1 LNLLAFRRVKC
12 AQFGIVGAVCAG
24 AKGRDVEMDPAKTP
38 GIFIH
43 QYTGLPR
50 GPAFEH
56 WRERACGPCGLDVA
70 PSRGDSIDCRLQVSL
85 VDNIA
90 LAIPEGASAQFS
102 RTQSGLSDGC
112 DDLVLISAH
121 AGLVRVQQNGHVVEL
136 APSQMVLADM
146 SVTGTV
152 GHTEQDC
159 FTTIRMP
166 RRVLLEINPRA
177 EEKISHVLSDG
188 AVAETITR
196 YHALAANH
204 APHLDAVGQRLT
216 AQHMVDLVGLLL
228 GTDAEHAVLARGR
241 GHAAARLDLMR
252 ADVMA
257 SLGRNDLC
265 LSEVASRSS
274 LSPRQAQRM
283 FEQAGTTFTEF
294 VLEQRLLL
302 ARKLLQDPRSRSR
315 KISDIAHSSGFA
327 DLSYFNRAFRKRF
340 GATPSE
346 LREA

>member
-1 LNLLAFRRVKC
+1 MDA
-12 AQFGIVGAVCAG
+12 
-24 AKGRDVEMDPAKTP
+24 AKPP
-38 GIFIH
+38 GVFIH
-43 QYTGLPR
+43 QYAGLPQ

-56 WRERACGPCGLDVA
+56 WRDRALGSCGLEIG
-70 PSRGDSIDCRLQVSL
+70 PSQGDSIDCRLQVSV

-90 LAIPEGASAQFS
+90 LAIPEGASAQYS
-102 RTQSGLSDGC
+102 RTQSGLADGS
-112 DDLVLISAH
+112 DDLVLIAAH
-121 AGLVRVQQNGHVVEL
+121 AGLVSVRQNGHTVEL
-136 APSQMVLADM
+136 APAQMVLADM
-146 SVTGTV
+146 RITGSV
-152 GHTEQDC
+152 GHTDENR

-166 RRVLLEINPRA
+166 RRALLDINPRA
-177 EEKISHVLSDG
+177 EEKLSQVLSDG
-188 AVAETITR
+188 AVAETIFR
-196 YHALAANH
+196 YHALAAHH

-228 GTDAEHAVLARGR
+228 GTDAEHAALARGR

-257 SLGRNDLC
+257 ALGRNDLC
-265 LSEVASRSS
+265 LSEVATRSG
-274 LSPRQAQRM
+274 LSPRQAQRL

-302 ARKLLQDPRSRSR
+302 ARKLLGDPRARVR
-315 KISDIAHSSGFA
+315 KISDIAHSSGFS

>member
-1 LNLLAFRRVKC
+1 
-12 AQFGIVGAVCAG
+12 
-24 AKGRDVEMDPAKTP
+24 MDPAKAP
-38 GIFIH
+38 AIFIH
-43 QYTGLPR
+43 HYAGLPH

-56 WRERACGPCGLDVA
+56 WRDRACGRCGLDVA
-70 PSRGDSIDCRLQVSL
+70 PSQGDSIDSRLQISL
-85 VDNIA
+85 VGNIA
-90 LAIPEGASAQFS
+90 LAIPEGASAQFL
-102 RTQSGLSDGC
+102 RTRDALSDGC
-112 DDLVLISAH
+112 DDLVLITAH
-121 AGLVRVQQNGHVVEL
+121 AGCIRVQQNGRSIEL
-136 APSQMVLADM
+136 SPLQMVLADM
-146 SVTGTV
+146 SVAGSV
-152 GHTEQDC
+152 GHTDEDR

-166 RRVLLEINPRA
+166 RRALLEINPRA
-177 EEKISHVLSDG
+177 EDRLSQVLADG

-228 GTDAEHAVLARGR
+228 GTDVGHAALARGR
-241 GHAAARLDLMR
+241 GQAAARLDLMR

-257 SLGRNDLC
+257 SLGRKDLS
-265 LSEVASRSS
+265 LSEVASRSG
-274 LSPRQAQRM
+274 LSSRQAQRL

-302 ARKLLQDPRSRSR
+302 ARKLLQDPRARAR

-340 GATPSE
+340 GTTPSD

>member
-1 LNLLAFRRVKC
+1 
-12 AQFGIVGAVCAG
+12 
-24 AKGRDVEMDPAKTP
+24 MDAAKTP

-43 QYTGLPR
+43 QYAGLPH

-56 WRERACGPCGLDVA
+56 WRERACGPCGLDIG
-70 PSRGDSIDCRLQVSL
+70 PSHGDSIDCRLQISV

-90 LAIPEGASAQFS
+90 LAVPEGASAQYS
-102 RTQSGLSDGC
+102 RTQSGLADGN

-121 AGLVRVQQNGHVVEL
+121 AGLVRVRQNGHAVNL
-136 APSQMVLADM
+136 APEQMMLVDM
-146 SVTGTV
+146 SVTGTI
-152 GHTEQDC
+152 GHTDEDR
-159 FTTIRMP
+159 FTTVRMP
-166 RRVLLEINPRA
+166 RRALLDINPRA
-177 EEKISHVLSDG
+177 EDKLSQVLCDG
-188 AVAETITR
+188 AVAETVFR

-228 GTDAEHAVLARGR
+228 GTDAEHANLARGR
-241 GHAAARLDLMR
+241 GHAAARLELMR

-257 SLGRNDLC
+257 GLGCSDLC
-265 LSEVASRSS
+265 LSEIATRSS
-274 LSPRQAQRM
+274 LSPRQAQRL

-302 ARKLLQDPRSRSR
+302 ARKLLGDPRAKAR
-315 KISDIAHSSGFA
+315 KISDIAHSSGFS

-346 LREA
+346 MREQ

>member
-1 LNLLAFRRVKC
+1 
-12 AQFGIVGAVCAG
+12 
-24 AKGRDVEMDPAKTP
+24 MDAARTP
-38 GIFIH
+38 GIFVH
-43 QYTGLPR
+43 QYAGRPQ
-50 GPAFEH
+50 GPAFEQ
-56 WRERACGPCGLDVA
+56 WRERAFGSCGLDIA
-70 PSRGDSIDCRLQVSL
+70 PSQGDSIDCRLQVSV

-90 LAIPEGASAQFS
+90 LAIPEGASAQYS
-102 RTQSGLSDGC
+102 RTQSLLADGS

-121 AGLVRVQQNGHVVEL
+121 AGLVRVGQNGHTVEL
-136 APSQMVLADM
+136 APTQMVLVDM
-146 SVTGTV
+146 SITGTV
-152 GHTEQDC
+152 GHTADDR

-166 RRVLLEINPRA
+166 RRALLEINPRT
-177 EEKISHVLSDG
+177 EDKLSEVLCDG
-188 AVAETITR
+188 AVAETIFR

-228 GTDAEHAVLARGR
+228 GTDAEHASLARGR

-257 SLGRNDLC
+257 ALGRSDLC
-265 LSEVASRSS
+265 LSEVATRSG
-274 LSPRQAQRM
+274 LSPRQAQRL

-302 ARKLLQDPRSRSR
+302 ARKLLGDPRARAR
-315 KISDIAHSSGFA
+315 KISDIAHSSGFS

-340 GATPSE
+340 GATPSD